1 MRFKWTYTGAA
12 RIKLGSFLK
21 AQGLSSIQLKRM
33 KYRKGYVFVNHRQRT
48 TDFRLRPGDVVLVQ
62 LAPEVPVDTVVP
74 TPGTLDIVYEDPYLL
89 VVNKPAGVAS
99 IPDAAKGN
107 DSMANFVKAYLATSG
122 AESTA
127 IHVVTRL
134 DRDTS
139 GLMLFAKHGFVHSL
153 LDRQLHSRDLVK
165 RYLAFVQGAALAPHG
180 WLVLPIGRTQEF
192 YMKRGVVLG
201 GKPSV
206 TEYRRLARSGQASL
220 VLVTLHTGRTH
231 QIRVHFAAIGHPL
244 FGDDLYGGSQ
254 RLIGR
259 QALHC
264 ATLDLWHPVL
274 HTKLH
279 LTAALPS
286 DMVSLGDKL
295 GMRKWEDVPIID

>member
-1 MRFKWTYTGAA
+1 M
-12 RIKLGSFLK
+12 K

-33 KYRKGYVFVNHRQRT
+33 KYRNGFVFVNHRQRT
-48 TDFRLRPGDVVLVQ
+48 TDFRLRPGDVVRIQ

-74 TPGTLDIVYEDPYLL
+74 TPGPLDIVYEDPYLL

-107 DSMANFVKAYLATSG
+107 DSMANFVKAYLQASG
-122 AESTA
+122 AESAT

-153 LDRQLHSRDLVK
+153 LDRQLHSKDLIK
-165 RYLAFVQGAALAPHG
+165 HYLAVVQGAAALPPHG

-192 YMKRGVVLG
+192 YMKRGVVVG

-206 TEYRRLARSGQASL
+206 TEYRVLDRTDRAAT
-220 VLVTLHTGRTH
+220 VLVALHTGRTH

-244 FGDDLYGGSQ
+244 CGDNLYGGD
-254 RLIGR
+254 RTLIGR

-264 ATLDLWHPVL
+264 ATLDFWHPLL